1 MIEAFNVD
9 GSHPNVGPY
18 SQGVLCSGT
27 MLFVSGQIG
36 ITADGAFAGD
46 TVEAQTRQVFT
57 NIRTILGA
65 RGLGLESIVK
75 ATVLLADIN
84 DYGEMNALYME
95 EFGDHRPARAAY
107 AVTALP
113 KGARI
118 EIEVIACA
126 D

>member
-75 ATVLLADIN
+75 TTVLLADIN